1 MANKTSNAVNGS
13 ITLLTLVAHINK
25 ITSTNWS
32 KPVKAKMINRPNTEF
47 KIVGI
52 DSEGDEVYVVLG
64 DKIKKTAGS
73 I

>member
-1 MANKTSNAVNGS
+1 MSNKTSNLKNGS

-47 KIVGI
+47 KIIGI
-52 DSEGDEVYVVLG
+52 DNEGDEVYVVLG
-64 DKIKKTAGS
+64 DEIKNTRKEV
-73 I
+73 